1 MATSRLKSKARQR
14 LLNVASALYGKSFDP
29 ESTTLVATSGRY
41 EYRNKGIDLIA
52 SSLESLLQQQAK
64 LSSDLILYFFI
75 PAWVAEPRA
84 DLAYQLSHTDSET
97 SKAPLQYPYLTHW
110 LHNLREDT
118 LAHRLGELLRSGA
131 TEQRIYPIFVPTYL
145 DGHDGILDLPY
156 YDLLSALDLTLF
168 PSYYEP
174 WGYTPLESIAYG
186 VPTVTTD
193 LSGFGQAILELYGE
207 SATES
212 LCHGVQVIPRR
223 DYDDASVTNALATIL
238 EKTAKRLPKSYYT
251 QARKTAS
258 HALWAHY
265 YDYYIEA
272 YRQMTTLG

>member
-1 MATSRLKSKARQR
+1 M
-14 LLNVASALYGKSFDP
+14 
-29 ESTTLVATSGRY
+29 
-41 EYRNKGIDLIA
+41 
-52 SSLESLLQQQAK
+52 
-64 LSSDLILYFFI
+64 
-75 PAWVAEPRA
+75 
-84 DLAYQLSHTDSET
+84 
-97 SKAPLQYPYLTHW
+97 
-110 LHNLREDT
+110 
-118 LAHRLGELLRSGA
+118 
-131 TEQRIYPIFVPTYL
+131 
-145 DGHDGILDLPY
+145 
-156 YDLLSALDLTLF
+156 TLF